1 MATYAQR
8 VTGRDTLQ
16 RAGLG
21 LEAVI
26 NVDDD
31 FIWVHDPK
39 IDNVPTGGGAVPST
53 GQAPSVTWR
62 QWAGTDA
69 VTAYGL

>member
-8 VTGRDTLQ
+8 LTGIDTLQ
-16 RAGLG
+16 RSGKGLTAITT
-21 LEAVI
+21 EA
-26 NVDDD
+26 DD
-31 FIWVHDPK
+31 FIWVHDP
-39 IDNVPTGGGAVPST
+39 DMATVPTGGGATPST
-53 GQAPSVTWR
+53 GQAPSVTYR